1 MALKALLI
9 GRKLAEKRSALA
21 ALLEKNADFDMR
33 EAKYAAAIEEVT
45 EATSAEERAG
55 LESEIDEFEQ
65 ERSAHNDAVAA
76 LQNEIRELENDL
88 AAEEARQNTTP
99 PAAAETA
106 PAEHERRENSTMS
119 SMNTRARIFRDMTPE
134 QRSALV
140 QRQDV
145 QDYLTMTR
153 TAIREKRALT
163 NVGLTV
169 PDVLLGLLRE
179 NLENYSKLLK
189 HVTVRNVR
197 GEARQNI
204 MGTVPEAIWTDCCA
218 NLNELTMAFYG
229 WEFDCYKVSG
239 YFTICN
245 ANLEDSDLDL
255 LAELLIAMDQAIG
268 LALDKAILYGR
279 NTNTALKMPMG
290 IMTRLAQTAAPSGY
304 PATARPWA
312 DLHSSNLIAI
322 GTAQAPK
329 TGLELFKALILGS
342 GAIKGKHATRGK
354 TWCMNETTLT
364 KLQAEG
370 LAVNAAGAIVSG
382 FGTQMPVIGGE
393 VETLEFIPNDVVIGG
408 YFENY
413 VLVERA
419 GKKFATSEHVRFLQ
433 DETVMK
439 GTARYDGA
447 PVIAEA
453 FAAFGIGGTA
463 PAATGVTFPQDTANA
478 GE

>member
-1 MALKALLI
+1 
-9 GRKLAEKRSALA
+9 
-21 ALLEKNADFDMR
+21 
-33 EAKYAAAIEEVT
+33 
-45 EATSAEERAG
+45 
-55 LESEIDEFEQ
+55 
-65 ERSAHNDAVAA
+65 
-76 LQNEIRELENDL
+76 
-88 AAEEARQNTTP
+88 
-99 PAAAETA
+99 
-106 PAEHERRENSTMS
+106 MS
-119 SMNTRARIFRDMTPE
+119 NNTRARIFRSMNAE
-134 QRSALV
+134 QRNALV
-140 QRQDV
+140 ARQDV
-145 QDYLTMTR
+145 QDYLTTTR

-204 MGTVPEAIWTDCCA
+204 MGSVPEAIWTDCCA

-229 WEFDCYKVSG
+229 WEFDCYKVAG

-255 LAELLIAMDQAIG
+255 LAELLTAMGEAIG

-290 IMTRLAQTAAPSGY
+290 IMTRLAQTAAPTGY

-312 DLHSSNLIAI
+312 DLHTTNLVAI

-329 TGLELFKALILGS
+329 TGLELFKALIVGS
-342 GAIKGKHATRGK
+342 GAIKGKYATGGK

-370 LAVNAAGAIVSG
+370 LAVNAAGVIVSG
-382 FGTQMPVIGGE
+382 FGAQMPVIGGA
-393 VETLEFIPNDVVIGG
+393 VETLDFIPNDVVIGG

>member
-1 MALKALLI
+1 MALKTLVL
-9 GRKLAEKRSALA
+9 RSRIDTVVTKIA
-21 ALLEKNADFDMR
+21 ALRAQDDDFEARKAEITQAIAEMTAETSEEERSIVENKADAFDA
-33 EAKYAAAIEEVT
+33 ELQSHIDAI
-45 EATSAEERAG
+45 AAEEQRLAD
-55 LESEIDEFEQ
+55 L
-65 ERSAHNDAVAA
+65 
-76 LQNEIRELENDL
+76 REEL

-99 PAAAETA
+99 PA
-106 PAEHERRENSTMS
+106 PAEAVPAENQRRENTTMS
-119 SMNTRARIFRDMTPE
+119 TMNTRARIFRNMNAE

-140 QRQDV
+140 ARQDV
-145 QDYLTMTR
+145 QDYLTTTR

-189 HVTVRNVR
+189 HVSVRNIR

-204 MGTVPEAIWTDCCA
+204 MGSVPEAIWTDCCA

-255 LAELLIAMDQAIG
+255 LAELLTAMGEAIG

-329 TGLELFKALILGS
+329 TGLALFHDLLIGS

>member
-1 MALKALLI
+1 MALRALLLRQQI
-9 GRKLAEKRSALA
+9 NTVVTAIASLRAKDDDYA
-21 ALLEKNADFDMR
+21 AR
-33 EAKYAAAIEEVT
+33 EAELAAAIEEMTAETT
-45 EATSAEERAG
+45 EE
-55 LESEIDEFEQ
+55 
-65 ERSAHNDAVAA
+65 ERSAVQSTVEAFEAELQEHRDAIAA
-76 LQNEIRELENDL
+76 QEARLNELKEQL

-99 PAAAETA
+99 PAAAAAA
-106 PAEHERRENSTMS
+106 PAEIERRENTTMPT
-119 SMNTRARIFRDMTPE
+119 MNTRARIFRSMNAE

-140 QRQDV
+140 ARQDV
-145 QDYLTMTR
+145 QDFLGQVR
-153 TAIREKRALT
+153 TSIKEKRALT
-163 NVGLTV
+163 NVGLLT
-169 PDVLLGLLRE
+169 PEVLLGLLRE

-189 HVTVRNVR
+189 HVTLRNVK
-197 GEARQNI
+197 GEARLNI
-204 MGTVPEAIWTDCCA
+204 MGQVPEAIWTDCCA

-229 WEFDCYKVSG
+229 WEFDCYKVAG
-239 YFTICN
+239 YFAVCN
-245 ANLEDSDLDL
+245 ANIEDSDIDL
-255 LAELLIAMDQAIG
+255 LAELLTAMGEAIG

-279 NTNTALKMPMG
+279 NSSAALKMPLG
-290 IMTRLAQTAAPSGY
+290 VVTRLAQTAEPSGY

-312 DLHSSNLIAI
+312 DLSSSNLIAI
-322 GTAQAPK
+322 SGK
-329 TGLELFKALILGS
+329 TGLELFKALIVGS
-342 GAIKGKHATRGK
+342 GAIKGKYAVGGK
-354 TWCMNETTLT
+354 TWVMNETTYT
-364 KLQAEG
+364 KLQGEA

-382 FGTQMPVIGGE
+382 FGTQMPVIGGD
-393 VETLEFIPNDVVIGG
+393 VELLDFIPDDVVIGG

-463 PAATGVTFPQDTANA
+463 PVATGVTFPTDTANE